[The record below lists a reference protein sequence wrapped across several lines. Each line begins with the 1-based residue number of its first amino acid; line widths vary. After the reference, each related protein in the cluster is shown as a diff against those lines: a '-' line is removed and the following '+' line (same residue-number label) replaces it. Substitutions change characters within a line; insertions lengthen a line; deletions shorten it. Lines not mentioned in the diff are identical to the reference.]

1 MLSPRKSRGFR
12 PTPFIASEI
21 KRFSKTN
28 SFVLAAWAFFYLVS
42 IFLLGYL
49 SLRIHAELGTAASI
63 IPFLLIA
70 VAIARQQR
78 ALENLVHSA
87 SHFEFSRKNKKLNDF
102 LGNVLAAFPVA
113 NIVEDYRKGHFL
125 HHRAY
130 NSELDPCKKRYQALG
145 IKLHD
150 ETSASSLFLDIC
162 QAYPHYALG
171 FYRAVGSDIRAL
183 SYFAFWHILF
193 AILPLLAVTDL
204 PGALSAWA
212 VVWLVPM
219 IFILPML
226 RIIGELNEHIYV
238 DGAAEF
244 SSTINNVGW
253 VHELIFHPWQDGY
266 HLVHHLFPG
275 VPNLKL
281 AELHDLLLENDP
293 RYKTSLIR
301 RKFLVRPEKIE

>member
-130 NSELDPCKKRYQALG
+130 NSELDPCKKRNRKAPEYLNQQLDKSLMHNGDRLG
-145 IKLHD
+145 KYL
-150 ETSASSLFLDIC
+150 
-162 QAYPHYALG
+162 
-171 FYRAVGSDIRAL
+171 
-183 SYFAFWHILF
+183 
-193 AILPLLAVTDL
+193 
-204 PGALSAWA
+204 
-212 VVWLVPM
+212 
-219 IFILPML
+219 
-226 RIIGELNEHIYV
+226 
-238 DGAAEF
+238 
-244 SSTINNVGW
+244 
-253 VHELIFHPWQDGY
+253 
-266 HLVHHLFPG
+266 
-275 VPNLKL
+275 
-281 AELHDLLLENDP
+281 
-293 RYKTSLIR
+293 
-301 RKFLVRPEKIE
+301 KIEMMLTFHREV